1 MPLSPFHSMER
12 TFVMVKPDGVEKN
25 VIGDCVHR
33 LEKGGLK
40 ILAAKLISVSKHQAE
55 QLYEEHKGKPFY
67 DGLVEFALSGP
78 AFPMV
83 VEGENAVKKV
93 RDIIGPT
100 DPKKAPKGT
109 IRGDYGTELP
119 YNIMHA
125 SDAVKSAEREIKI
138 FFKESE
144 IISKAR

>member
-12 TFVMVKPDGVEKN
+12 TFVMVRPDGVEKDA
-25 VIGDCVHR
+25 IGHCFFR
-33 LEKGGLK
+33 LEKVGMK
-40 ILAAKLISVSKHQAE
+40 MLAAKLISVSKHQAE
-55 QLYEEHKGKPFY
+55 HLYEEHKGKPFY

-144 IISKAR
+144 IFVK

>member
-1 MPLSPFHSMER
+1 MER

-25 VIGDCVHR
+25 VIGDCVFR

-40 ILAAKLISVSKHQAE
+40 ILAAKLIKIAPQQAE
-55 QLYEEHKGKPFY
+55 SLYEEHKGKPFY

-109 IRGDYGTELP
+109 IRGDYGSELP
-119 YNIMHA
+119 YNIIHA
-125 SDAVKSAEREIKI
+125 SDSPKSAEREIKI